1 VSFLAGRGTVLQLAF
16 AQLFYSSVIIMVF
29 ASAGIVGLTIAPDR
43 GLATLPPSAFYV
55 GSIISTIPASFL
67 MQRFGRKPVFLI
79 GAAVAAL
86 GSALAVWSIIHANF
100 WMFCVA
106 ILLHGVFQATS
117 NFYSFAA
124 SEAAKVEDR
133 SIAISWVLTGG
144 VVAAILGTK
153 AAGYT
158 ADYWQPYTYAASY
171 VLSAGFALVNMLI
184 IAVTSLPMPKKEEI
198 AGPQRPWSELLRQ
211 PNLVVAMLAGAVSYG
226 LMSFMMTAGPV
237 AMTICGFDHNA
248 SSDVLRWHV
257 LGMFVPSFFTGYLIK
272 RFGVSLI
279 TATGMVILVAAAVAG
294 LMGISFF
301 NFASALI
308 LLGLGWNFGFIGGT
322 TMLTECYRPS
332 ERAKVQGVNNFAVS
346 GLQTIASFSSGG
358 ILALWGWNAVPIVLI
373 PVSLLMLLRIGC
385 VRSGMWSNSETAN

>member
-29 ASAGIVGLTIAPDR
+29 ASAGIVGLSIAPDR
-43 GLATLPPSAFYV
+43 SLATLPPSAFYV
-55 GSIISTIPASFL
+55 GSILSTIPASFL
-67 MQRFGRKPVFLI
+67 MQRFGRKPVFMM
-79 GAAVAAL
+79 GAAIGAL
-86 GSALAVWSIIHANF
+86 GSGLAVWSILHQNF
-100 WMFCVA
+100 WMFCIA

-144 VVAAILGTK
+144 VVAAVLGTK
-153 AAGYT
+153 VAGYT
-158 ADYWQPYTYAASY
+158 ADIWAPHTYAATY
-171 VLSAGFALVNMLI
+171 VASAGFALVNLLI
-184 IAVTSLPMPKKEEI
+184 IVTTALPMPKQEEI
-198 AGPQRPWSELLRQ
+198 AGPQRSWGELLRQ

-272 RFGVSLI
+272 RFGVDLI
-279 TATGMVILVAAAVAG
+279 TAIGMVILVAAAVAG
-294 LMGISFF
+294 LMGITFTD
-301 NFASALI
+301 FAAALI
-308 LLGLGWNFGFIGGT
+308 LLGIGWNFGFIGGT
-322 TMLTECYRPS
+322 TMLTSCYRPS

-346 GLQTIASFSSGG
+346 ALQTIASFSSGG
-358 ILALWGWNAVPIVLI
+358 MLAVWGWNSVPLLVI
-373 PVSLLMLLRIGC
+373 PVSLLMLLLIGW
-385 VRSGMWSNSETAN
+385 VRGGKSVEPA